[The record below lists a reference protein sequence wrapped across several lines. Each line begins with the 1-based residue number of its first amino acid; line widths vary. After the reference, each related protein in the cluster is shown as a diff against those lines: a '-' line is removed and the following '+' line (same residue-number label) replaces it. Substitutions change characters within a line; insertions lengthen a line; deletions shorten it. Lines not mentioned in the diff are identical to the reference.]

1 MNTHPALSPAPT
13 ARVAV
18 IGLGGTIA
26 MQQDQ
31 LGGGAAPG
39 AGRSS
44 GGALSPQ
51 PGIVPLPGIILEH
64 SQVANVGSPSLNI
77 AHVREALT
85 RAESAVDAGAR
96 GAVITHGTD
105 TLEETAF
112 LLNRYWRRD
121 APLVLTGAMRPA
133 NAPGADGPA
142 NLHDAIRTA
151 ASTQARGLGVLAV
164 FDSLVHGAD
173 RVTKVSS
180 RSVDAFDSEPSG
192 PLAVVG
198 PDGIRLVYSLPPTAA
213 RLDGELPTALPVV
226 PVIGVG
232 LFDRGEAVAAL
243 LAAGAARAAGPTGA
257 AGVAGVVI
265 NGVGMGHVP
274 ERIVPLV
281 REATK
286 VGVPVVVST
295 RIPEGGTSTYHY
307 SYPGSEV
314 DLINNGALMAGSLSA
329 HKARLL
335 LQALLAAGAPRD
347 RIEDAFAAFAY

>member
-1 MNTHPALSPAPT
+1 MTTHPVLSPAPT
-13 ARVAV
+13 ARIAV

-31 LGGGAAPG
+31 AGGRAVPALTTVPGTAP
-39 AGRSS
+39 S
-44 GGALSPQ
+44 GALS
-51 PGIVPLPGIILEH
+51 PLPGIILEH
-64 SQVANVGSPSLNI
+64 SQVANVGSPSLEI

-85 RAESAVDAGAR
+85 RAEAAVDAGAR

-213 RLDGELPTALPVV
+213 RLTGPLPTRLPVV

-232 LFDRGEAVAAL
+232 LCDRGEALAAL
-243 LAAGAARAAGPTGA
+243 LAAGAAGGA
-257 AGVAGVVI
+257 SGAGVAGVVI

-281 REATK
+281 REATDQ
-286 VGVPVVVST
+286 GVPVVVST